1 MGQTI
6 EIAGTAVIDHV
17 LVVDTDRSLAGQDG
31 MAFSGVETARLS
43 GTFPAR
49 LAVRLF
55 EGDSAIDHVYVMSNA
70 VSIRRPLGW
79 SEDQIAR
86 AVRIIAEFFRFYPD

>member
-6 EIAGTAVIDHV
+6 DILDTTVIGDV

-31 MAFSGVETARLS
+31 EAFSRPEQVADD

-49 LAVRLF
+49 LANRLF
-55 EGDSAIDHVYVMSNA
+55 QDDPAIDHVFVMSNT
-70 VSIRRPLGW
+70 VTIRRPGGW
-79 SEDQIAR
+79 DDERVDGTAGVVSR
-86 AVRIIAEFFRFYPD
+86 FFRFYE